1 MFAKQQITQPWNQT
15 HHPPRDQC
23 ELKPTTTIIAQPLST
38 HTVISFWE
46 NSTLKEYIT
55 RKTQIS
61 KHFWTIGET
70 LATIMKVIA
79 MERMFDKGNPKMIL
93 CSPELENILGRK
105 ALLSSQLS
113 DSIMNQ
119 VAFPLNYVMRPVNV
133 GCSHLEFPQENSLSR
148 QTSSIATQ
156 DKTLFELK
164 PKFLEVIKIVSR
176 NSRKYFTIMEV
187 TRLLAKYIY
196 HRYDKIIDL
205 RNPTVALVSEDPL
218 GEAFELQAFH
228 RSQLRSLILRHMSSV
243 TTRRNPQRQS
253 RRKMPYT
260 YK

>member
-1 MFAKQQITQPWNQT
+1 MFAKHQITQPRDQT
-15 HHPPRDQC
+15 HHPPRDRC
-23 ELKPTTTIIAQPLST
+23 ELKPTHTFITQPLST
-38 HTVISFWE
+38 STVISFKE
-46 NSTLKEYIT
+46 NSTLKRYIT
-55 RKTQIS
+55 RKTRIS
-61 KHFWTIGET
+61 KPFWTIGEA
-70 LATIMKVIA
+70 LSAIMKVIA
-79 MERMFDKGNPKMIL
+79 MEGMYDKGNPHMVL
-93 CSPELENILGRK
+93 CSPELEEILGRK
-105 ALLSSQLS
+105 ALLSNQLT

-119 VAFPLNYVMRPVNV
+119 VAFPMNYMMRPING
-133 GCSHLEFPQENSLSR
+133 GCPHLEFSQESSLSR
-148 QTSSIATQ
+148 RTSSIATQ

-176 NSRKYFTIMEV
+176 NSRKYFTITEV

>member
-1 MFAKQQITQPWNQT
+1 MFAKHQITQPWDQT
-15 HHPPRDQC
+15 HHPPRDRC
-23 ELKPTTTIIAQPLST
+23 ELKPTTTIITQPLST
-38 HTVISFWE
+38 YTVISFKE

-55 RKTQIS
+55 RKTRIS

-70 LATIMKVIA
+70 LAAIMKVIA
-79 MERMFDKGNPKMIL
+79 MEGLFDKGNPKMVL
-93 CSPELENILGRK
+93 CSPELEVILGRK
-105 ALLSSQLS
+105 ALLSSQLT

-119 VAFPLNYVMRPVNV
+119 VAFPLNYAMRPVNV

-148 QTSSIATQ
+148 RTSSIATQ

-164 PKFLEVIKIVSR
+164 PKFLEVIKNVSR
-176 NSRKYFTIMEV
+176 KSRKHFTITEV
-187 TRLLAKYIY
+187 TRLLKKYIY
-196 HRYDKIIDL
+196 HRHDKIIDL

-228 RSQLRSLILRHMSSV
+228 LSQLRSLILMHISSV
-243 TTRRNPQRQS
+243 TTRCNPQRQS
-253 RRKMPYT
+253 RRKML